1 MSEENQMMHLKMLE
15 ARIENMMKQREML
28 ANRIAEIDATSAGIE
43 EASKAKGDVLFH
55 IGGEAFMHARPSNE
69 GKVIVMIGAE
79 VALEKSAEDAV
90 KILGDR
96 KVEANN
102 ILGQIQKEI
111 ENSAKELESL
121 AAGMDHGHEH

>member
-28 ANRIAEIDATSAGIE
+28 ANRMAEIDATSAGIE
-43 EASKAKGDVLFH
+43 EASKAEGDVLFH
-55 IGGEAFMHARPSNE
+55 IGGEAFMHAKPSND

-79 VALEKSAEDAV
+79 VALEKSAEDAR
-90 KILGDR
+90 KILEDR
-96 KVEANN
+96 KAEASN

-111 ENSAKELESL
+111 ENSAKELEVL
-121 AAGMDHGHEH
+121 AAGLDHGREH